1 MGVKGTLKRERMF
14 RYKKS
19 IDETIPP
26 DRLNST
32 KVQVGEDTF
41 EAVPTSWYLGDMI
54 GELGDAISEC
64 ITAE

>member
-1 MGVKGTLKRERMF
+1 MF

-19 IDETIPP
+19 IDETIPR